1 MFDLGWLPVESV
13 PIWLAWLSLFVAAFV
28 SASLIPASSEVV
40 FLMVL
45 FRYPEWAIM
54 SWLIA
59 TIGNTLGGL
68 TSYGVGRLLRQPQLP
83 SGAWLHRLQT
93 HGAALLV
100 LSWMPVVG
108 DGLCVAAGWLR
119 VKLPAVLVY
128 ITLGKA
134 LRYAAL
140 WFGLVT
146 FTS

>member
-45 FRYPEWAIM
+45 FRYPEWAM
-54 SWLIA
+54 VSWLIA

-68 TSYGVGRLLRQPQLP
+68 TSYGLGRLLRQPQLP
-83 SGAWLHRLQT
+83 THIWLRRLQK
-93 HGAALLV
+93 HGAVLLV
-100 LSWMPVVG
+100 LSWMPVLG

-119 VKLPAVLVY
+119 LQWQSTVVY
-128 ITLGKA
+128 IALGKA
-134 LRYAAL
+134 LRYAVL

-146 FTS
+146 FSS